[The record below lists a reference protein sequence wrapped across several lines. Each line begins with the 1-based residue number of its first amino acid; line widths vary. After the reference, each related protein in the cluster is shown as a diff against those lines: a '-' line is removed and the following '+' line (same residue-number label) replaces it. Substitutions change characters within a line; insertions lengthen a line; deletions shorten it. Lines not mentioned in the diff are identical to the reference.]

1 MMPNI
6 DYTEIIRD
14 INNKKNKE
22 KVILISGKFN
32 VIHPGHIRLFK
43 FAKDLGGYLVIALE
57 PDSSDETLLPGELRL
72 EAIHASNYVDYAFV
86 LSADVLEFI
95 RKLKPDI
102 VVKGNEFESNYN
114 PEKELLES
122 YGGKLVFGSGDI
134 RFSTLDLLKREFSQL
149 ETSNII
155 KPTDF
160 LKRHQLSFNHLTETL
175 KKFSSLNVA
184 VIGDTI
190 VDEYITCDPLGM
202 SQEDPTIAVSPI
214 SSNKFLG
221 GAGIVAAH
229 AKGLGAKVSF
239 YSVVG
244 QDNNAVF
251 VKEKLKEYNVYTHLY
266 NDSSR
271 PTTLKQ
277 RYRAK
282 GKTLL
287 RVNHLKQHHIN
298 NDLQNEIYQ
307 HFENNLKETDL
318 IIFSDFSYGCLP
330 QALIDKITNLAAKR
344 NIMMVADSQS
354 SSQTGDISR
363 FNGMYLVTPTE
374 REARLAVG
382 DFESGLIVVTKKLFE
397 KSHPK
402 NIILTMAA
410 EGVLMNTL
418 EGSQKKLI
426 TDQLPA
432 MNYSPK
438 DVAGGGDSFL
448 TCASMALASG
458 ADIWES
464 AYLGSLAAAV
474 QVGRIGNIPLTNN
487 ELIKE
492 IDT

>member
-1 MMPNI
+1 MLNTHYSEIANTIKTKNNNQNI
-6 DYTEIIRD
+6 
-14 INNKKNKE
+14 
-22 KVILISGKFN
+22 ILISGKFN
-32 VIHPGHIRLFK
+32 TLHPGHIRLFK
-43 FAKDLGGYLVIALE
+43 FAKDLGGFLVVALE
-57 PDSSDETLLPGELRL
+57 PDSADDTLLPGELRL

-86 LSADVLEFI
+86 LSTNVLDFI
-95 RKLKPDI
+95 KELKPNI
-102 VVKGNEFESNYN
+102 VVKGNEFENNYN

-134 RFSTLDLLKREFSQL
+134 RFSSIELLKREFSQL

-160 LKRHQLSFNHLTETL
+160 LKRHQRNFNHLTESL
-175 KKFSSLNVA
+175 KKFSSLNVV

-239 YSVVG
+239 YSVIG
-244 QDNNAVF
+244 NDEHASF
-251 VKEKLKEYNVYTHLY
+251 VKDKMNEYNVHAHLY
-266 NDSSR
+266 NDPSR

-307 HFENNLKETDL
+307 HFKNNLKETDL

-330 QALIDKITNLAAKR
+330 QALVDKIIALATQRK
-344 NIMMVADSQS
+344 IMMVADSQS

-363 FNGMYLVTPTE
+363 FQDMALVTPTE

-397 KSHPK
+397 KSNPK

-418 EGSQKKLI
+418 EGVQKKLI

-464 AYLGSLAAAV
+464 AYLGSIAAAV
-474 QVGRIGNIPLTNN
+474 QVGRVGNIPLTNN

-492 IDT
+492 INT

>member
-1 MMPNI
+1 MTDFTYNNI
-6 DYTEIIRD
+6 ISD
-14 INNKKNKE
+14 ICKE
-22 KVILISGKFN
+22 KTIHKVICISGKFN
-32 VIHPGHIRLFK
+32 ILHPGHIRLFK
-43 FAKDLGGYLVIALE
+43 FAKDLGGYLVVALE
-57 PDSSDETLLPGELRL
+57 PDSADDTLLPGELRL
-72 EAIHASNYVDYAFV
+72 EALHASNYIDYAFV
-86 LSADVLEFI
+86 LPADVLEFI
-95 RKLKPDI
+95 QKLKPDI
-102 VVKGNEFESNYN
+102 VVKGNEFENNNN

-134 RFSTLDLLKREFSQL
+134 RFSSLDLLRREFSHL

-155 KPTDF
+155 KPLDF
-160 LKRHQLSFNHLTETL
+160 LKRHQLKLNNLAETL
-175 KKFSSLNVA
+175 NKFSSLNVL

-239 YSVVG
+239 YSVIG
-244 QDNNAVF
+244 NDEQSEF
-251 VKEKLKEYNVYTHLY
+251 VKEKINEYDIHAHLY
-266 NDSSR
+266 QDPSR

-298 NDLQNEIYQ
+298 NDLQNDIYQ
-307 HFENNLKETDL
+307 HFKNNLKETNL

-330 QALIDKITNLAAKR
+330 QALIDKIINLATKR
-344 NIMMVADSQS
+344 GIMIVADSQS

-363 FNGMYLVTPTE
+363 FKNISLVTPTE
-374 REARLAVG
+374 KEARLAVG

-397 KSHPK
+397 KSNPK

-410 EGVLMNTL
+410 EGILINTL
-418 EGSQKKLI
+418 YNRPNGLI

-432 MNYSPK
+432 MNFSPK

-458 ADIWES
+458 ANIWES
-464 AYLGSLAAAV
+464 AFLGSIAAAV
-474 QVGRIGNIPLTNN
+474 QVGRVGNIPLTSN
-487 ELIKE
+487 EIMKE
-492 IDT
+492 INT